1 MNGLALF
8 GVLVTAK
15 LANVIAVGAPPAAE
29 WPASVAGD
37 AALCLGY
44 ALVARLVR
52 ARSLR
57 GVVFGA
63 IALHAA
69 IATALVA
76 AIGTPMSRAMLDGL
90 DSAMGDSIGHA
101 ARPAALV
108 GAGAVLVAA
117 LAMPPL
123 VRRVGPRVGRATA
136 WSGLAL
142 AAFWVVTPEPALP
155 AHRNALLFFWGSL
168 RAPSPVQV
176 VVARSAGV
184 AVVDE
189 RLLALRGAARERDV
203 VLVVLESVAAR
214 FISPYGAS
222 EDPMPFLTTLAARS
236 LVVSDAYAVYPE
248 SIKGQIAVFHA
259 VHPAPGTEAK
269 QYANVPVPGLAT
281 LLGEHGYATG
291 LFHSGRF
298 RFLGMRDVLARSGF
312 EHQADAATISGVRE
326 SSFGVDEEATVDAL
340 LAWLDA
346 QGGGRTFAAW
356 LPIAG
361 HHPYDSPP
369 GGPFDHDTMLGCYR
383 NALWYADR
391 SLRRLCDGLAARG
404 RLDRT
409 LLVVVGDHGQAFGE
423 HDGNFG
429 HTFALYEENLRVPL
443 IVRMPGATDAGITL
457 DAIAS
462 HVDLAPTILDF
473 CGLPPCDGHEGSSLL
488 RVRDR
493 PALFFADWGASLVG
507 VRDGRWKAIFDRDT
521 RRELLFDLVADPQ
534 EAIDRSG
541 DRAEVVTRLRA
552 LAVGFFSPRTVAVA
566 GW

>member
-8 GVLVTAK
+8 GVLAVAK
-15 LANVIAVGAPPAAE
+15 LANVIAVGAPPAGE
-29 WPASVAGD
+29 WLAAIAGD
-37 AALCLGY
+37 ALLAACFATLAL
-44 ALVARLVR
+44 AVR
-52 ARSLR
+52 VRVVR
-57 GVVFGA
+57 GVVFA
-63 IALHAA
+63 ALALHAA
-69 IATALVA
+69 IATALVQ
-76 AIGTPMSRAMLDGL
+76 AIGTPPSSAMLGGL
-90 DSAMGDSIGHA
+90 DPAMGDS
-101 ARPAALV
+101 V
-108 GAGAVLVAA
+108 GRVAGPVAFAGATAVLVAA
-117 LAMPPL
+117 IAMPAIA
-123 VRRVGPRVGRATA
+123 RRATGRLA
-136 WSGLAL
+136 HGATWAGLAL
-142 AAFWVVTPEPALP
+142 AASWFFLAAPALP
-155 AHRNALLFFWGSL
+155 AHRNALLFFAGSF
-168 RAPSPVQV
+168 RAPSPVQAA
-176 VVARSAGV
+176 VARPAGV
-184 AVVDE
+184 AVDDE

-214 FISPYGAS
+214 FLRPYGAA
-222 EDPMPFLTTLAARS
+222 EDPMPFLSGLAAKS
-236 LVVSDAYAVYPE
+236 LLVRDAYAVHPE
-248 SIKGQIAVFHA
+248 SIKGQIAIFHA
-259 VHPAPGTEAK
+259 LHPAPSTRAED
-269 QYANVPVPGLAT
+269 YARVPVPGLAT
-281 LLGEHGYATG
+281 LLRGQGYATG

-346 QGGGRTFAAW
+346 QGGSRTFAAW

-369 GGPFDHDTMLGCYR
+369 GGPFAYDTMLGCYR

-404 RLDRT
+404 RLERT

-443 IVRMPGATDAGITL
+443 IIRVPGVTDAGITL

-462 HVDLAPTILDF
+462 HVDLAPTILDL

-488 RVRDR
+488 AVRDR

-521 RRELLFDLVADPQ
+521 GRELLFDLAADPQ

-541 DRAEVVTRLRA
+541 DRADVVTRLRA
-552 LAVGFFSPRTVAVA
+552 LAVGFFAPRTAAVA
-566 GW
+566 DW